1 MTEMAKWLK
10 KKICKVLRC
19 FHEIMYDHRK
29 GIRNPRVIRIAD
41 VMDK

>member
-10 KKICKVLRC
+10 KKDTQSAQV